1 MSQPY
6 LMVKMKVLIIIPTYN
21 ERENVPKLIPRILSQ
36 HDGVEILF
44 VDDNSPDGTG
54 KMLDEIVAQNPRV
67 HVIHREGKLGLGTAY
82 VKGFKWAL
90 ERDFDKVF
98 EMDADFSHNPDDI
111 PRLIAASEEFDLII
125 GSRFVNG
132 ISVVN
137 WPFRRL
143 LLSLAAM
150 LYVRWLTGLKLND
163 PTSGFKCYNK
173 RVLQGI
179 NIDGIK
185 SNGYSFQIE
194 TNYKARLAG
203 FSIKE
208 IPIIFIE
215 REGGISKMNKK
226 IVFEAIWI
234 VYKLRLYGLI
244 RAITGRKS
252 KP

>member
-1 MSQPY
+1 
-6 LMVKMKVLIIIPTYN
+6 MKILVIIPTYK
-21 ERENVPKLIPRILSQ
+21 ERENVPRIVPRILSQ
-36 HDGVEILF
+36 HEGVEILF
-44 VDDNSPDGTG
+44 IDDNSPDGTG
-54 KMLDEIVAQNPRV
+54 ALIDEISSKNPRV

-82 VKGFKWAL
+82 VRGFKWAL
-90 ERDFDKVF
+90 ERDYDKVF

-111 PRLIAASEEFDLII
+111 PRLIRASEEYDLVI

-143 LLSLAAM
+143 LLSLVAM
-150 LYVRWLTGLKLND
+150 LYVRVVTGLKLND
-163 PTSGFKCYNK
+163 PTSGFKCYNR
-173 RVLQGI
+173 RVLEGM

-203 FSIKE
+203 FTIKE

-215 REGGISKMNKK
+215 REGGVSKMNKK
-226 IVFEAIWI
+226 IVYEAIWV
-234 VYKLRLYGLI
+234 VYKLRLYGFKRWVCKL
-244 RAITGRKS
+244 KS

>member
-1 MSQPY
+1 
-6 LMVKMKVLIIIPTYN
+6 MKILVIIPTYK
-21 ERENVPKLIPRILSQ
+21 ERENVPRIVPRILSQ
-36 HDGVEILF
+36 HEGVEILF
-44 VDDNSPDGTG
+44 IDDNSPDGTG
-54 KMLDEIVAQNPRV
+54 ALIDEISSKNPRV

-82 VKGFKWAL
+82 VRGFKWAL
-90 ERDFDKVF
+90 ERDYDKVF

-111 PRLIAASEEFDLII
+111 PRLIQASEEYDLVI

-143 LLSLAAM
+143 LLSLVAM
-150 LYVRWLTGLKLND
+150 LYVRVVTGLKLND
-163 PTSGFKCYNK
+163 PTSGFKCYNR
-173 RVLQGI
+173 RVLEGM

-203 FSIKE
+203 FTIKE

-215 REGGISKMNKK
+215 REGGVSKMNKK
-226 IVFEAIWI
+226 IVYEAIWV
-234 VYKLRLYGLI
+234 VYKLRLYGFKRWVCKL
-244 RAITGRKS
+244 KS